1 MTDQGEEPG
10 PPAEEEP
17 EEASFAEATTPGAE
31 AVEARAGDTK
41 TEPVGK
47 YLALLSLGAL
57 GVVFGDIG
65 TSPLYALREAFHGPH
80 AIALTPGNIYGV
92 LSLITWALILVVS
105 IKYLAFVM
113 RADNRGEGGILAL
126 LALVLPPRSEG
137 VSHRRRVLIVLGLFG
152 SALLY
157 GDGLITPAIT
167 VLSAVEGLDVVTP
180 FFRPYV
186 IPIVVVV
193 LVGLFMLQSRGTGTI
208 GRVFGPVMVLW
219 FVAIGVLGAASA
231 FRAPAIFG
239 AINPWH
245 AVTFFHEDGTRGFLV
260 LGAVVLALTGAEAL
274 YADMGHFG
282 RRPIRLAW
290 FALALPALMLNYFGQ
305 GALLLSTPGAESN
318 PFFHLAP
325 EWALVPMVVLAT
337 AAAVIA
343 SQSLISGVFSITR
356 QAAQLGY
363 TPRVRIEHTSAREI
377 GQIYV
382 PGLNWVLMLGC
393 IGLVVG
399 FRSSSNLAA
408 AYGVAVT
415 GTMAITTM
423 LFHSV
428 ARHRW
433 GWSPLAAGSLAGVF
447 LIIDLAFFGAN
458 IVKIAHGGWFPLV
471 VAAFVYLLMSTWKR
485 GRVILAERLS
495 ENTIPVQ
502 GFITSLMRDPPH
514 RVPGTAVFMFGNPG
528 HTPPALLHNLKH
540 NKVLHEQVVLLTV
553 RTGEVP
559 HVAPEDRVKVEP
571 LGHGFHRVAV
581 HYGFMESP
589 DIPEVLAGI
598 RQPGLSFSPMTTSY
612 FLGRETLIASEEPGM
627 AMWREHIFAWMARNA
642 QPATAF
648 FRLPPNRVVEL
659 GAQVKL

>member
-1 MTDQGEEPG
+1 MTDPGEESG
-10 PPAEEEP
+10 PPEEGP
-17 EEASFAEATTPGAE
+17 EQTTFDEVSTPGAE
-31 AVEARAGDTK
+31 AVQARAGDVG
-41 TEPVGK
+41 TEPTGR

-65 TSPLYALREAFHGPH
+65 TSPLYALRECFHGPH

-92 LSLITWALILVVS
+92 LSLITWSLILVVS

-137 VSHRRRVLIVLGLFG
+137 ASRRRQVLIILGLFG
-152 SALLY
+152 AALLY

-167 VLSAVEGLDVVTP
+167 VLSAVEGLDVATP

-186 IPIVVVV
+186 IPIAVAV
-193 LVGLFMLQSRGTGTI
+193 LVALFLLQSRGTGAI
-208 GRVFGPVMVLW
+208 GRLFGPVMVLW
-219 FVAIGVLGAASA
+219 FVVIGVLGALSA
-231 FRAPAIFG
+231 FSAPGIFG
-239 AINPWH
+239 ALNPWH
-245 AVTFFHEDGTRGFLV
+245 AVTFFREDGTRGFLV

-290 FALALPALMLNYFGQ
+290 FALALPALVLNYYGQ
-305 GALLLSTPGAESN
+305 GALLLSQPGTEAN

-325 EWALVPMVVLAT
+325 DWAQVPMVVLAT

-343 SQSLISGVFSITR
+343 SQALISGVFSITR

-382 PGLNWVLMLGC
+382 PGLNWVLMFGC
-393 IGLVVG
+393 IGLVLG

-415 GTMAITTM
+415 GTMVITTL

-433 GWSPLAAGSLAGVF
+433 GWSHLAAGAVAGVF

-458 IVKIAHGGWFPLV
+458 VVKVAHGGWFPLV
-471 VAAFVYLLMSTWKR
+471 VAALVYLLMSTWKR
-485 GRVILAERLS
+485 GRLILAERLA
-495 ENTIPVQ
+495 ENTLPIQ
-502 GFITSLMRDPPH
+502 GFISSLMQSPPH

-559 HVAPEDRVKVEP
+559 HVPPEERVRVEP
-571 LGHGFHRVAV
+571 LGHGFHRVFV

-589 DIPEVLAGI
+589 DIPEVLATI
-598 RQPGLSFSPMTTSY
+598 RQPGLSFAPLQTSY

-659 GAQVKL
+659 GAQVRL